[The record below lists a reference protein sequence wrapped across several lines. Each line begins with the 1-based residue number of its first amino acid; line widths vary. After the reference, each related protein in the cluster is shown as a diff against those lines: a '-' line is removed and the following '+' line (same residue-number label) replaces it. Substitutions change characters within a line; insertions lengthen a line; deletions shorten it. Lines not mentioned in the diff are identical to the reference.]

1 MFVLLLLQQLV
12 ENKFMLLL
20 YVYCL
25 VTYRTYRTYRTYKT
39 YRTYRTYRTFYT
51 LARKL
56 KTARLRN
63 T

>member
-25 VTYRTYRTYRTYKT
+25 VTYRTYRTYKT
-39 YRTYRTYRTFYT
+39 YRTTFYT
-51 LARKL
+51 STRNL

>member
-39 YRTYRTYRTFYT
+39 YRTTFYT
-51 LARKL
+51 STRNL